1 MPVPADSGEVAVCSG
16 ARSCGYD
23 RQGGMRSTFKVG
35 RRWSGAWIMAA
46 LRISRWWRQPEEGQL
61 AGDGGQG
68 SVVFFQSTA
77 DSSDIAV
84 CRLCRLLV
92 LLIEQLGPGACLF
105 SWTSSA
111 LFCFLGDNSYSRVLR
126 CGGYPHHSGFEH
138 HRILLS
144 LLIGGLR

>member
-16 ARSCGYD
+16 ACSCGYD
-23 RQGGMRSTFKVG
+23 RQEGMRSTFKVG

-46 LRISRWWRQPEEGQL
+46 LRSSRWWRQPEEGQL

-68 SVVFFQSTA
+68 SAVFFSLLMIHQRLQSV
-77 DSSDIAV
+77 D
-84 CRLCRLLV
+84 CPGCLCY
-92 LLIEQLGPGACLF
+92 LLIEQLGPGDCLF
-105 SWTSSA
+105 SWPSSA

-126 CGGYPHHSGFEH
+126 CGGHPHHWGFDD

-144 LLIGGLR
+144 